1 MRPYGRPTGAALPPN
16 ARRIEAEGPEP
27 GITVAWFTR
36 ARSGNA
42 GRTTKKN
49 QPLVIKE
56 IDEPP

>member
-1 MRPYGRPTGAALPPN
+1 LPPN
-16 ARRIEAEGPEP
+16 ARGIEAEEPES

-49 QPLVIKE
+49 QPLAIKE
-56 IDEPP
+56 IDESL